1 MINIVLDVLILL
13 TPIMYG
19 GYDTQMKNFL
29 DRSIPNILPFFRNYK
44 NKVYHEVRYK
54 NYPKIITIGYSENL
68 IEEEKNIFFN

>member
-1 MINIVLDVLILL
+1 
-13 TPIMYG
+13 
-19 GYDTQMKNFL
+19 MKNFL